1 MKNITKFFALAVVI
15 LGFSANSFGQI
26 SANATATA
34 KLITAISIA
43 KNVDISFG
51 NIIVGTAGTVVLTTA
66 GTRSSAALL
75 LPGGTVTA
83 AQFTINGTA
92 TTTYTI
98 TLPTDV
104 TVIND
109 VVNSMHVTGFNHNAS
124 GTLAGASEVFKVGAT
139 LTVLGTEPVGVYTS
153 ADFPVTIACN

>member
-1 MKNITKFFALAVVI
+1 MKNLTKFFALAVVI

-26 SANATATA
+26 SADATATA
-34 KLITAISIA
+34 KLITAISIT
-43 KNVDISFG
+43 KNADISFG
-51 NIIVGTAGTVVLTTA
+51 NIIVGTAGTVILTTA
-66 GTRSSAALL
+66 GSRSSAVLL

-98 TLPTDV
+98 NLPTDV
-104 TVIND
+104 EVINGA
-109 VVNSMHVTGFNHNAS
+109 NSMHVTGFIHNAS

-153 ADFPVTIACN
+153 ANFPVTIACN